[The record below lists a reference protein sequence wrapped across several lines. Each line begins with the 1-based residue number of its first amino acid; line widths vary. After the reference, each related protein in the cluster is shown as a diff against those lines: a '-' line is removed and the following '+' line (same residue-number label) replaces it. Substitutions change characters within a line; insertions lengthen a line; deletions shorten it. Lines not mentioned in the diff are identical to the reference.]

1 MAFIFVHSSTAT
13 ASFGAT
19 RIASTST
26 APGSAV
32 HITAQA
38 ATKIHAARQ
47 NYPAQLVNL
56 RAGAGAGAVLEYLP
70 DPVVP
75 FRGSRLFQRLC
86 LTVHDEAS
94 VILGETLLPGRTAH
108 GEAHAYDLYWA
119 ETEVRR
125 ADGTL
130 LFADALRLHPGGGD
144 NPTSIGLLGGHDQ
157 VATLYV
163 ISPAA
168 GPCFDGVPAAGHAR
182 QHPWR
187 RRPAQRAALGLWS
200 GRALAR
206 VHFQGSPARAANRM
220 ECCSPRAARRTG
232 AGPPQGLGAAD
243 PSRRSSLNYSSDN
256 P

>member
-163 ISPAA
+163 ISRRPDPASTVSLLRA
-168 GPCFDGVPAAGHAR
+168 TLDSIRGVVARRSELPWGCGAAVRLLGSTSKAVQHALRTEWNAARLALHGVPAPDLRKGWA
-182 QHPWR
+182 PPIR
-187 RRPAQRAALGLWS
+187 RG
-200 GRALAR
+200 
-206 VHFQGSPARAANRM
+206 
-220 ECCSPRAARRTG
+220 ARR
-232 AGPPQGLGAAD
+232 
-243 PSRRSSLNYSSDN
+243 
-256 P
+256 